1 MILRL
6 VIDAGD
12 MKPSPAISQ
21 KLGPLGINL
30 GKLIQDINKATASF
44 KGIRVPVAVDI
55 DTKTK
60 NFKAEV
66 GTPATS
72 ELLKR
77 ELGLEK
83 GSGTPN
89 TIKVANASLEQIVAI
104 AKIKQEGMLVND
116 FKAAVKSV
124 LGSCI
129 SLGILVE
136 NREAKEIAQELGTN
150 KEYIGIVNNQS
161 SSTPPE
167 KRARLDDYFTRLK
180 AKQDEMLKKKA
191 EEEAAKEAEK
201 AATATAAGTP
211 VAAKKEEKAATTP
224 AKAAEKVAEKPEE
237 KKK

>member
-1 MILRL
+1 MILKI
-6 VIDAGD
+6 VVEAGD

-21 KLGPLGINL
+21 KLGPLGINI
-30 GKLIQDINKATASF
+30 GKLIQDVNKTTASF
-44 KGIRVPVAVDI
+44 KGIKVPVSVDI

-60 NFKAEV
+60 NFKVEV

-72 ELLKR
+72 ELLKK
-77 ELGLEK
+77 EFGLEK

-104 AKIKQEGMLVND
+104 AKKKQEGMIVND

-136 NREAKEIAQELGTN
+136 NNESKEVTKEIDTN
-150 KEYIGIVNNQS
+150 KDYIEIVNNQRD
-161 SSTPPE
+161 STPPE
-167 KRARLDDYFTRLK
+167 KRANLDDYFNKLK
-180 AKQDEMLKKKA
+180 VKQDEMLKKKA
-191 EEEAAKEAEK
+191 EEEAVKEAEK
-201 AATATAAGTP
+201 AAAVTAAGAP
-211 VAAKKEEKAATTP
+211 AAGGKKEEKATTAAAP
-224 AKAAEKVAEKPEE
+224 AKAEEKPEE